1 MNTNNIITKEALS
14 DLDEVFAKHFS
25 MLSEEDKQKI
35 FSILQNSAESHLYES
50 ANIGEDYLAS
60 QEEEQMILEN
70 GIMDDDEYVNEMEED
85 DINAQTEMFMKV
97 HGKK

>member
-14 DLDEVFAKHFS
+14 DLDEVLAKHFY

-35 FSILQNSAESHLYES
+35 FSILQNSAESYLYES

-70 GIMDDDEYVNEMEED
+70 GIMDDDEYVVEMEED